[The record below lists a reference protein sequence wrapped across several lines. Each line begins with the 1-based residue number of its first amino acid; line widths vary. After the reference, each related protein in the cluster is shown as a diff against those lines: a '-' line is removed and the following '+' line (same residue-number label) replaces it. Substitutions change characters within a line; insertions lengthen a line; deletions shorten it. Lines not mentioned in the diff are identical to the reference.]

1 MLLLVQD
8 VSMLAVVNSRPGQ
21 TIRARYGRAGQGRVG
36 WGRALTKELNFKACR
51 DVACKACATSAH
63 GKLHVNIQKFEA
75 FQQ

>member
-1 MLLLVQD
+1 M
-8 VSMLAVVNSRPGQ
+8 
-21 TIRARYGRAGQGRVG
+21 AGQGRAG

>member
-21 TIRARYGRAGQGRVG
+21 TIRARYGRAG

>member
-1 MLLLVQD
+1 M
-8 VSMLAVVNSRPGQ
+8 
-21 TIRARYGRAGQGRVG
+21 AGQGRAG

-51 DVACKACATSAH
+51 DVACKACVTSAH